1 MDETHNP
8 FDLTDDERREAGPAA
23 DAVRCFRI
31 IAYAG
36 PRLRYL
42 IDCRLAA
49 DGLTSQQGFLL
60 TVVRQRVRPTLGE
73 VAAAMS
79 TSHQNARQVA
89 AALER
94 KGMLRIVADAGDARV
109 RRLEATEAARH
120 GWESRN
126 SGDFA
131 AIGDW
136 FETLSPDEQRK
147 LADLLGRLA
156 SGLREIG
163 SR

>member
-8 FDLTDDERREAGPAA
+8 FDLTEDERRAAGPAA

-31 IAYAG
+31 IAYAAQ
-36 PRLRYL
+36 RLRYL
-42 IDCRLAA
+42 IDRRLAA

-60 TVVRQRVRPTLGE
+60 TVVRQRGRPTLGE

-89 AALER
+89 TALER
-94 KGMLRIVADAGDARV
+94 KGMLRIAADADDARV
-109 RRLEATEAARH
+109 RRLEPTEASQD

-126 SGDFA
+126 ADDFA
-131 AIGDW
+131 AIAVW
-136 FETLSPDEQRK
+136 FGTLSPDDQRQ
-147 LADLLGRLA
+147 LADLLEHLA
-156 SGLREIG
+156 SGLREAG
-163 SR
+163 RR